1 MFLDATKKLAN
12 KIRQTLKIQQGKN
25 EKSQEQDTTKLSAR
39 QQTDLRLRLT
49 QVASQSK
56 RFQEVWSEYNDSQ
69 LNFRKKT
76 KANLVKQIKVTG
88 QTDLS
93 NDEIEQMIG
102 TVSNVLDFIAKLLLS
117 QVNWGSFA
125 GSVIQD
131 TRTVKFE
138 DGLRTGVL
146 PGGCWYPCGDCI

>member
-25 EKSQEQDTTKLSAR
+25 EKRQEQDTTKLSAR

-88 QTDLS
+88 QTNLS

-102 TVSNVLDFIAKLLLS
+102 TVSNVLEFIVKLLVSYELGIHFPDKNRS
-117 QVNWGSFA
+117 
-125 GSVIQD
+125 
-131 TRTVKFE
+131 
-138 DGLRTGVL
+138 
-146 PGGCWYPCGDCI
+146 

>member
-12 KIRQTLKIQQGKN
+12 KIRQTLKIQQAKN

-88 QTDLS
+88 QTNLS
-93 NDEIEQMIG
+93 NEEIEQMIG
-102 TVSNVLDFIAKLLLS
+102 KVSNVLEFIVKLLVSCELGIHFLDKNKS
-117 QVNWGSFA
+117 
-125 GSVIQD
+125 
-131 TRTVKFE
+131 
-138 DGLRTGVL
+138 
-146 PGGCWYPCGDCI
+146 

>member
-12 KIRQTLKIQQGKN
+12 KIRETLKIQQAKN
-25 EKSQEQDTTKLSAR
+25 EKNQEQDITKLSAR

-69 LNFRKKT
+69 LNFRRKT
-76 KANLVKQIKVTG
+76 KEVLIKQAKITG
-88 QTDLS
+88 QTNLS

-102 TVSNVLDFIAKLLLS
+102 TVSTVLEFVA
-117 QVNWGSFA
+117 
-125 GSVIQD
+125 
-131 TRTVKFE
+131 
-138 DGLRTGVL
+138 
-146 PGGCWYPCGDCI
+146 

>member
-25 EKSQEQDTTKLSAR
+25 DKSQEQDTTKLSAR

-88 QTDLS
+88 KTDLS

-102 TVSNVLDFIAKLLLS
+102 TVSNVLEFIVKLLVSYELS
-117 QVNWGSFA
+117 IHFPDKNKS
-125 GSVIQD
+125 
-131 TRTVKFE
+131 
-138 DGLRTGVL
+138 
-146 PGGCWYPCGDCI
+146 

>member
-56 RFQEVWSEYNDSQ
+56 RFQEVWEEYNDSQ

-76 KANLVKQIKVTG
+76 KANLVKQMKVTG
-88 QTDLS
+88 QTNLS

-102 TVSNVLDFIAKLLLS
+102 TVSTVLEFTAKLLVSYELGTHFPDKNKS
-117 QVNWGSFA
+117 
-125 GSVIQD
+125 
-131 TRTVKFE
+131 
-138 DGLRTGVL
+138 
-146 PGGCWYPCGDCI
+146 

>member
-12 KIRQTLKIQQGKN
+12 KIRQTLKIQQAKN

-56 RFQEVWSEYNDSQ
+56 RFQDVWSEYNDSQ

-76 KANLVKQIKVTG
+76 KANLVKQMKATG

-102 TVSNVLDFIAKLLLS
+102 TVSTVLEFTAKLLESYEL
-117 QVNWGSFA
+117 G
-125 GSVIQD
+125 IH
-131 TRTVKFE
+131 
-138 DGLRTGVL
+138 L
-146 PGGCWYPCGDCI
+146 PDKNKS